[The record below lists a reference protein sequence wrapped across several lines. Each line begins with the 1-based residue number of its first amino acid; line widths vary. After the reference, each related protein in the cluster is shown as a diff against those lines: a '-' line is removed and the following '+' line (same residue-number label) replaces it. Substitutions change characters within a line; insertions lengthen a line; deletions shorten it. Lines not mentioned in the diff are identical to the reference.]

1 MEGRNCKHYLIFNY
15 NILNMEVHHPHHPSH
30 KKKWSEYIIEF
41 VMLFAAVTLG
51 FFVENY
57 REHYIEKMRE
67 DQFILDIRK
76 DIIFDSVQL
85 SKLDRQNKLRRNYYD
100 SLVVI
105 YKKGKWVNEIPSL
118 QKYNSV
124 LSGKITWEPRQET
137 YKQLISTGS
146 LRYFSDRKFVEELKE
161 YEIQLAKLAFRRQ
174 RFLQHM
180 YDFYEPINQKHFITL
195 YDRPEDNYKVVTGF
209 LNGKKNIENPYL
221 SIRKLNHQESF
232 DMIDYMSVVTTA
244 ILLESYDNQSFI
256 QPLLEQ
262 SRRILAYTEA
272 KPQ

>member
-1 MEGRNCKHYLIFNY
+1 
-15 NILNMEVHHPHHPSH
+15 MEVHHPHHPTH
-30 KKKWSEYIIEF
+30 KKKWSEYVTEF

-57 REHYIEKMRE
+57 REHYVEKMRE

-85 SKLDRQNKLRRNYYD
+85 SRLDRQHKLRRSYYD
-100 SLVVI
+100 SLLVI
-105 YKKGKWVNEIPSL
+105 YKKGNWIKEIPSL
-118 QKYNSV
+118 LKYNSV

-146 LRYFSDRKFVEELKE
+146 LRFFSDRKFVEELKE

-195 YDRPEDNYKVVTGF
+195 YDRPEDNFKVVTEF
-209 LNGKKNIENPYL
+209 LNGNTNIENPY
-221 SIRKLNHQESF
+221 SSVKKLNHQELF
-232 DMIDYMSVVTTA
+232 DMIDYMSIVTTA
-244 ILLESYDNQSFI
+244 ILLESYDNQNFI
-256 QPLLEQ
+256 QPLLEH
-262 SRRILAYTEA
+262 SRKILANTE
-272 KPQ
+272 KKVH

>member
-1 MEGRNCKHYLIFNY
+1 
-15 NILNMEVHHPHHPSH
+15 MEVHHPHHPTH

-57 REHYIEKMRE
+57 REHYVEKMRE
-67 DQFILDIRK
+67 EQFIQDIRK
-76 DIIFDSVQL
+76 DIIFDSLQL
-85 SKLDRQNKLRRNYYD
+85 SKLNFQNKSRRQYYD
-100 SLVVI
+100 SLLVI
-105 YKKGKWVNEIPSL
+105 YKKGNWQEEIPAI
-118 QKYNSV
+118 QKYNSI
-124 LSGKITWEPRQET
+124 LSGKSAWEPRQET

-146 LRYFSDRKFVEELKE
+146 LRFFSDRKFVEELKE
-161 YEIQLAKLAFRRQ
+161 YEIQLSKLAFRRQ

-221 SIRKLNHQESF
+221 SIKKLNHQESF

>member
-1 MEGRNCKHYLIFNY
+1 
-15 NILNMEVHHPHHPSH
+15 MEVHHHSHHP
-30 KKKWSEYIIEF
+30 KKWNEYITEF
-41 VMLFAAVTLG
+41 LMLFAAVTLG

-57 REHYIEKMRE
+57 REHYVEKMRE
-67 DQFILDIRK
+67 GQFILDIRK

-85 SKLDRQNKLRRNYYD
+85 SKLDRQNKLRRSYYD
-100 SLVVI
+100 SLLVI
-105 YKKGKWVNEIPSL
+105 YKKGNWVNEIPSL
-118 QKYNSV
+118 LKYNSV

-146 LRYFSDRKFVEELKE
+146 LRFFSDRKFVEELKE

-195 YDRPEDNYKVVTGF
+195 YDHPEDNYKVAIEF
-209 LNGKKNIENPYL
+209 LNGKTNIENPFL
-221 SIRKLNHQESF
+221 SVKKLNHQESF

-244 ILLESYDNQSFI
+244 ILLESYDNQNFV
-256 QPLLEQ
+256 QPLLEH
-262 SRRILAYTEA
+262 SRKILAYTE
-272 KPQ
+272 KIIY

>member
-1 MEGRNCKHYLIFNY
+1 
-15 NILNMEVHHPHHPSH
+15 MEVHHPHHPSH

-195 YDRPEDNYKVVTGF
+195 YEHPEDNYKVVTAF
-209 LNGKKNIENPYL
+209 LNGKTNIENPY
-221 SIRKLNHQESF
+221 SSVKKLNHQESF

-244 ILLESYDNQSFI
+244 ILLESYDNQNFV
-256 QPLLEQ
+256 QPLLEN
-262 SRRILAYTEA
+262 SRKILAYTEN
-272 KPQ
+272 KNH

>member
-1 MEGRNCKHYLIFNY
+1 
-15 NILNMEVHHPHHPSH
+15 MEVHHPHHPTH

-57 REHYIEKMRE
+57 REHYVEKMRE

-85 SKLDRQNKLRRNYYD
+85 SRLDRQHKLRRSYYD
-100 SLVVI
+100 SLLVV
-105 YKKGKWVNEIPSL
+105 YKKGNWLNEIPSL
-118 QKYNSV
+118 LKYNSV

-146 LRYFSDRKFVEELKE
+146 LRFFSDRKFVEELKE

-195 YDRPEDNYKVVTGF
+195 YDRPEDNFKVVIEF
-209 LNGKKNIENPYL
+209 LNGNTNIENPYSL
-221 SIRKLNHQESF
+221 VKKLNHQESF

-244 ILLESYDNQSFI
+244 ILLESYDNQNFV
-256 QPLLEQ
+256 QPLLEY
-262 SRRILAYTEA
+262 SRKILAHTEKKA
-272 KPQ
+272 H

>member
-1 MEGRNCKHYLIFNY
+1 
-15 NILNMEVHHPHHPSH
+15 MEVHHPHHPTH

-57 REHYIEKMRE
+57 REHYVEKMRE

-76 DIIFDSVQL
+76 DIIFDSLQL
-85 SKLDRQNKLRRNYYD
+85 SKLDHQNKSRRQYYD
-100 SLVVI
+100 SLLVI
-105 YKKGKWVNEIPSL
+105 FKSGNWKNEIPSI

-124 LSGKITWEPRQET
+124 LSGKSAWEPRQET

-161 YEIQLAKLAFRRQ
+161 YEIQLTKLAFRRQ
-174 RFLQHM
+174 RLLQHM

-195 YDRPEDNYKVVTGF
+195 YDHPEDNYKVVTGF

-221 SIRKLNHQESF
+221 SITKLNHQESF
-232 DMIDYMSVVTTA
+232 DMTDYMSVVTTA
-244 ILLESYDNQSFI
+244 ILLESYDNQNFV
-256 QPLLEQ
+256 QPLLEH
-262 SRRILAYTEA
+262 SRKILASTED
-272 KPQ
+272 KVH

>member
-1 MEGRNCKHYLIFNY
+1 
-15 NILNMEVHHPHHPSH
+15 MEVHHPHHPSH

-105 YKKGKWVNEIPSL
+105 
-118 QKYNSV
+118 
-124 LSGKITWEPRQET
+124 
-137 YKQLISTGS
+137 
-146 LRYFSDRKFVEELKE
+146 
-161 YEIQLAKLAFRRQ
+161 
-174 RFLQHM
+174 
-180 YDFYEPINQKHFITL
+180 
-195 YDRPEDNYKVVTGF
+195 
-209 LNGKKNIENPYL
+209 
-221 SIRKLNHQESF
+221 
-232 DMIDYMSVVTTA
+232 
-244 ILLESYDNQSFI
+244 
-256 QPLLEQ
+256 
-262 SRRILAYTEA
+262 
-272 KPQ
+272 

>member
-1 MEGRNCKHYLIFNY
+1 
-15 NILNMEVHHPHHPSH
+15 MEVHHPHHPTH

-57 REHYIEKMRE
+57 REHYVEKMRE

-85 SKLDRQNKLRRNYYD
+85 SRLDRQHKLRRSYYD
-100 SLVVI
+100 SLLVV
-105 YKKGKWVNEIPSL
+105 YKKGNWLNEIPSL
-118 QKYNSV
+118 LKYNSV

-146 LRYFSDRKFVEELKE
+146 LRFFSDRKFVEELKE

-195 YDRPEDNYKVVTGF
+195 YDRPEDNFKVVIEF
-209 LNGKKNIENPYL
+209 LNGNTNIENQYSL
-221 SIRKLNHQESF
+221 VKKLNHQESF

-244 ILLESYDNQSFI
+244 ILLESYDNQNFV
-256 QPLLEQ
+256 QPLLEY
-262 SRRILAYTEA
+262 SRKILAHTEKKA
-272 KPQ
+272 H

>member
-1 MEGRNCKHYLIFNY
+1 
-15 NILNMEVHHPHHPSH
+15 MEVHHHSHHP
-30 KKKWSEYIIEF
+30 KKWKEYITEF
-41 VMLFAAVTLG
+41 IMLFAAVTLG

-57 REHYIEKMRE
+57 REHYVEKMRE
-67 DQFILDIRK
+67 GQFILDIRK

-85 SKLDRQNKLRRNYYD
+85 SNLDRQNKLRRNYYD
-100 SLVVI
+100 SLLVI
-105 YKKGKWVNEIPSL
+105 YKKGNWVDEIPSL
-118 QKYNSV
+118 HKYNSV

-146 LRYFSDRKFVEELKE
+146 LRFFSDRKFVEDLKE

-195 YDRPEDNYKVVTGF
+195 YNRPEDNYKVAIDF
-209 LNGKKNIENPYL
+209 LNGKTNIENPFL
-221 SIRKLNHQESF
+221 SVKKLNHQESF

-244 ILLESYDNQSFI
+244 ILLESYDNQNFV
-256 QPLLEQ
+256 QPLLQ
-262 SRRILAYTEA
+262 HSRKILAYTEN
-272 KPQ
+272 KVH

>member
-1 MEGRNCKHYLIFNY
+1 
-15 NILNMEVHHPHHPSH
+15 MEVHHPHHPSH

-57 REHYIEKMRE
+57 REHYVEKMRE
-67 DQFILDIRK
+67 DQFIQDIRK
-76 DIIFDSVQL
+76 DIIFDSLQL
-85 SKLDRQNKLRRNYYD
+85 SKLDYQNKSRRQYYD
-100 SLVVI
+100 SLLVI
-105 YKKGKWVNEIPSL
+105 YKNGNWKENIPAI

-124 LSGKITWEPRQET
+124 LSGKSAWEPRQET

-146 LRYFSDRKFVEELKE
+146 LRFFSDRKFVEELKE
-161 YEIQLAKLAFRRQ
+161 YEIQLTKLAFRRQ

-209 LNGKKNIENPYL
+209 LNGKKEIENPYL
-221 SIRKLNHQESF
+221 SIKKLNHQETF

-244 ILLESYDNQSFI
+244 ILLESYDNQSFV
-256 QPLLEQ
+256 QPLLVQ
-262 SRRILAYTEA
+262 SRKILASTDSKYH
-272 KPQ
+272 

>member
-1 MEGRNCKHYLIFNY
+1 
-15 NILNMEVHHPHHPSH
+15 MEVHHPHHPSH

-195 YDRPEDNYKVVTGF
+195 YDRPEDNYKVVTEF
-209 LNGKKNIENPYL
+209 LNGKTNIENPYT
-221 SIRKLNHQESF
+221 SVKKLNHQESF

-244 ILLESYDNQSFI
+244 ILLESYDNQNFV
-256 QPLLEQ
+256 QPLLEN
-262 SRRILAYTEA
+262 SRKILAYTEN
-272 KPQ
+272 KNH

>member
-1 MEGRNCKHYLIFNY
+1 
-15 NILNMEVHHPHHPSH
+15 MEVHHPHHPSH

-195 YDRPEDNYKVVTGF
+195 YDRPEDIYKVVTEF
-209 LNGKKNIENPYL
+209 LNGKTNIENPY
-221 SIRKLNHQESF
+221 SSVKKLNHQESF

-244 ILLESYDNQSFI
+244 ILLESYDNQNFV
-256 QPLLEQ
+256 QPLLEN
-262 SRRILAYTEA
+262 SRKILAYTEN
-272 KPQ
+272 KNH